1 MKVSSIG
8 ALAKEYSG
16 ISKAGV
22 AGVDGGCVNV
32 LGQVA
37 ALRLA
42 SCILSGTLGLTKRG
56 LRGGEAAFLVAAD
69 SQSAS

>member
-1 MKVSSIG
+1 MSSTG

-22 AGVDGGCVNV
+22 AGVDGGSLNV
-32 LGQVA
+32 LGHVA
-37 ALRLA
+37 PLRLA

-56 LRGGEAAFLVAAD
+56 LRGGDAAFCLVAAD